1 MLQEGICQQGQG
13 LFGVEQHITTILF
26 YLFKK
31 KERKKMLIRTSL
43 EQIFYNS
50 FVLNNIEQISKH
62 LL

>member
-1 MLQEGICQQGQG
+1 MLQDGICQQGQG

-50 FVLNNIEQISKH
+50 FVLNNI
-62 LL
+62 

>member
-31 KERKKMLIRTSL
+31 DNLRNKEHV
-43 EQIFYNS
+43 E
-50 FVLNNIEQISKH
+50 
-62 LL
+62 